1 MKNINDVFV
10 LRNYTINILRQATL
24 ELNYKS
30 NLIYPLLTF
39 VIVGGG
45 FNGIKN
51 VGELNHFVKDVI
63 KIHTIIWTAQKIKLT
78 R

>member
-1 MKNINDVFV
+1 
-10 LRNYTINILRQATL
+10 
-24 ELNYKS
+24 
-30 NLIYPLLTF
+30 LTF

-63 KIHTIIWTAQKIKLT
+63 KDTYYNLDSSKN
-78 R
+78 

>member
-1 MKNINDVFV
+1 MG
-10 LRNYTINILRQATL
+10 QATL
-24 ELNYKS
+24 ESNYKS

-45 FNGIKN
+45 FNVIEN

-63 KIHTIIWTAQKIKLT
+63 KKTYYNLDSSN
-78 R
+78 

>member
-1 MKNINDVFV
+1 MKTINDVFV
-10 LRNYTINILRQATL
+10 LRNYIINILRQATL
-24 ELNYKS
+24 ESNYKS

-63 KIHTIIWTAQKIKLT
+63 KDTYYNLDSSKN
-78 R
+78 

>member
-1 MKNINDVFV
+1 MKTINDVFV
-10 LRNYTINILRQATL
+10 LRNYIINILRQATL
-24 ELNYKS
+24 ESNYKS

-39 VIVGGG
+39 VIVDGG

-63 KIHTIIWTAQKIKLT
+63 KDTYYNLDSSKIKLT

>member
-1 MKNINDVFV
+1 MKTINDVFV

-63 KIHTIIWTAQKIKLT
+63 KDTYYNLDSSKN
-78 R
+78 